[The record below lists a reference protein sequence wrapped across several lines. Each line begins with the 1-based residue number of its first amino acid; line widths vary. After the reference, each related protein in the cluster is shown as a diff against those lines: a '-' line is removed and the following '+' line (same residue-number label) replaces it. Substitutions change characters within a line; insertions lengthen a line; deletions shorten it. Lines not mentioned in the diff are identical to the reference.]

1 MGAII
6 SVVNEKG
13 GVGKTTTTYNLST
26 ALALRGYRVLMVDLD
41 YQCSLTVSCG
51 YVPDMEEFGTTNTT
65 DLFLKK
71 NPSEVEESFFTID
84 SIEKFCDS
92 HPGVPNITEKLFL
105 TPGTISMAEMENKMF
120 LDQKIRPQFV
130 RNLQSLKPFFHYILI
145 DCPPAL
151 NLPMTTA
158 LIASDG
164 VLIPVKPEALDFY
177 GLLALNRT
185 IKTVQESLN
194 SDLIVLGTIL
204 NLYRS
209 TVKSHNE
216 YLIKLGADPERPLL
230 GTIKETAI
238 VTKGVEQGLPV
249 VLNGPSSQPSKE
261 FIDIADTISE
271 IQF

>member
-26 ALALRGYRVLMVDLD
+26 ALALKGYRVLMVDLD

-51 YVPDMEEFGTTNTT
+51 YVPDMKEFGSTNTT
-65 DLFLKK
+65 DLFEKK
-71 NPSEVEESFFTID
+71 DPSEVEDSFFTID
-84 SIEKFCDS
+84 SIEEFCKM
-92 HPGVPNITEKLFL
+92 HPGTPDITERLFL

-120 LDQKIRPQFV
+120 INDKIRPQFI
-130 RNLQSLKPFFHYILI
+130 RNIQSLKPFFHYILV

-151 NLPMTTA
+151 NLPMTAA

-177 GLLALNRT
+177 GLLALDRT
-185 IKTVQESLN
+185 IKTVQENLN
-194 SDLIVLGTIL
+194 PDLIVLGTIL
-204 NLYRS
+204 NLYRA

-216 YLIKLGADPERPLL
+216 YLIKLGADTERPLL
-230 GTIKETAI
+230 GTVKETAI
-238 VTKGVEQGLPV
+238 VTKGVEMGLPV
-249 VLNGPSSQPSKE
+249 VLNSPNSQPAKE
-261 FIDIADTISE
+261 FISIASTISE